1 MKEVEL
7 KSNIKRIKFTID
19 EADLREEFIKGF
31 GPGGQKT
38 NKSNNCVVL
47 KHVPTGIVV
56 RCHDSRDQLINRK
69 IARKLLY
76 DKLDLEINQ
85 DNSKIVMRDARRAR
99 TKDRMKRR
107 REAKIKGMAGD
118 Q

>member
-1 MKEVEL
+1 
-7 KSNIKRIKFTID
+7 
-19 EADLREEFIKGF
+19 
-31 GPGGQKT
+31 
-38 NKSNNCVVL
+38 
-47 KHVPTGIVV
+47 
-56 RCHDSRDQLINRK
+56 LINRK

-99 TKDRMKRR
+99 TKDRIKRR